1 MLIRPLQ
8 FEDYDQAV
16 DLKISCWD
24 EELAGIAPNRLVKSE
39 ELDFILQ
46 WVATA
51 EEHQD
56 IRLVYGA
63 FEGDELLAFA
73 AASIAEPSDAAHG
86 IELNYLFVKKDH
98 RGQGLALRLID
109 TLLADFSGKGF
120 EHVIVYNHHYAPS
133 NAFYRKFGGT
143 VMRQDIQG
151 TPPDRLQIDVFVFDF
166 LRFKEVIAQAVQ
178 FYGDMLDDKGNNQ
191 VRL

>member
-1 MLIRPLQ
+1 MLIRLLQ
-8 FEDYDQAV
+8 PEDYDQAV

-24 EELAGIAPNRLVKSE
+24 EELAGVAPNRRVKSE

-63 FEGDELLAFA
+63 FEDTELLAFA
-73 AASIAEPSDAAHG
+73 AASIAEVSDAAHG
-86 IELNYLFVKKDH
+86 VELNYLFVKKNC
-98 RGQGLALRLID
+98 RGQGLAVRLID
-109 TLLADFSGKGF
+109 TLLAEFSGKGF
-120 EHVIVYNHHYAPS
+120 DRVIVYNHHYAPS
-133 NAFYRKFGGT
+133 NAFYRKLGGM

-151 TPPDRLQIDVFVFDF
+151 TPPDRLQIDVFVFGF
-166 LRFKEVIAQAVQ
+166 LTLQQTIAQAVQ
-178 FYGDMLDDKGNNQ
+178 QRRSGGT
-191 VRL
+191 